1 MGIFDA
7 LLGGPKFNASKCKT
21 ALRLCVGRVKLLR
34 NKKAHAV
41 ATLKRE
47 IGDLLN
53 AGKEDSA
60 RVRVEAV
67 LREEATLEAFEVLD
81 LFCELL
87 VVRLPLIESTKD
99 LPADLKEAVA
109 TVVYAA
115 RRVADAIP
123 ELKEV
128 RAQFAG
134 KYGSQYVAACGEDTT
149 AGACGVSEL
158 AMRKLALAPPSAEA
172 RLEAL
177 RAVAA
182 ERGVRFDEAKMAET
196 TREAKMAETTPEA
209 KMAET
214 TREAAAATSRGPP
227 PVAHASS
234 PGDGAAFADAGQAA
248 AAARAA
254 AAACPASAN
263 AAPSPG
269 EDACATGGG
278 PRDVAAAASRVVSAI
293 FASGVVSAIFA
304 SRVVSAIFASSKR
317 TPRSAATARSASSRA
332 SAEGGAS
339 ASLRMASSLTP
350 HAPAVVSSPHAATY
364 CDPYLPANCALTSL
378 SSGIASATRRA
389 AYTTVATASL
399 RSAGRSFV
407 DSMRGSRTTRSSQK
421 RSRTSNASSVASS
434 RSTAS
439 TRTRAESSFPALS
452 KSPISRFKVATA
464 WAFLLRRSLTR
475 PTHSRSAVLHLD
487 ALNLGPP
494 SKASKMPIVPARE
507 GRAGEG
513 AARRA
518 MSDCLPTGVGAE
530 KRRDAGRKLDSK
542 KIGHVSPFSD
552 VHDEHLPAVRV
563 SVCGQFPPRTPGHLP
578 RCTREAAR
586 SLSRTGSPWSPSP
599 FTATPAVPPWRNS
612 LSFPWDRGV
621 GRTGCVTAGLQASA
635 TAPPAP
641 WPRSV
646 PGACTAPR
654 RRCCARGKGTTR
666 AAVGTPRS
674 APSPR
679 ACTWAGLSCR
689 AS

>member
-134 KYGSQYVAACGEDTT
+134 KYGSQYVAACGEDAT

-182 ERGVRFDEAKMAET
+182 ERGARFDEAKMAET
-196 TREAKMAETTPEA
+196 TREAKMAETT
-209 KMAET
+209 
-214 TREAAAATSRGPP
+214 RGPP

-254 AAACPASAN
+254 AA
-263 AAPSPG
+263 
-269 EDACATGGG
+269 E
-278 PRDVAAAASRVVSAI
+278 AAAAAD
-293 FASGVVSAIFA
+293 AA
-304 SRVVSAIFASSKR
+304 SRLASR
-317 TPRSAATARSASSRA
+317 DARAATATDAERTVGVITSRTPVPPLGFLVEALPPPTKGLGAERGKSVSQVIGARALDEVPETGGDEAENEAADAADANDADERVDGVAAVSAADDSSSLAEENAPKPKEEEDEEDDSVPDYARPAPPPGVGGTPPPPPPPPPPPRTAAAEEPEARA
-332 SAEGGAS
+332 AEGDETEGNGD
-339 ASLRMASSLTP
+339 
-350 HAPAVVSSPHAATY
+350 AAE
-364 CDPYLPANCALTSL
+364 DED
-378 SSGIASATRRA
+378 
-389 AYTTVATASL
+389 
-399 RSAGRSFV
+399 F
-407 DSMRGSRTTRSSQK
+407 
-421 RSRTSNASSVASS
+421 
-434 RSTAS
+434 
-439 TRTRAESSFPALS
+439 
-452 KSPISRFKVATA
+452 
-464 WAFLLRRSLTR
+464 
-475 PTHSRSAVLHLD
+475 D
-487 ALNLGPP
+487 AL
-494 SKASKMPIVPARE
+494 ASRL
-507 GRAGEG
+507 
-513 AARRA
+513 AA
-518 MSDCLPTGVGAE
+518 L
-530 KRRDAGRKLDSK
+530 KRRD
-542 KIGHVSPFSD
+542 
-552 VHDEHLPAVRV
+552 DE
-563 SVCGQFPPRTPGHLP
+563 
-578 RCTREAAR
+578 
-586 SLSRTGSPWSPSP
+586 
-599 FTATPAVPPWRNS
+599 
-612 LSFPWDRGV
+612 
-621 GRTGCVTAGLQASA
+621 
-635 TAPPAP
+635 
-641 WPRSV
+641 
-646 PGACTAPR
+646 
-654 RRCCARGKGTTR
+654 
-666 AAVGTPRS
+666 
-674 APSPR
+674 
-679 ACTWAGLSCR
+679 
-689 AS
+689 

>member
-182 ERGVRFDEAKMAET
+182 ERGARFDEAKMAET
-196 TREAKMAETTPEA
+196 TREA

-248 AAARAA
+248 AARAA
-254 AAACPASAN
+254 AAA
-263 AAPSPG
+263 
-269 EDACATGGG
+269 
-278 PRDVAAAASRVVSAI
+278 AAAAAD
-293 FASGVVSAIFA
+293 AA
-304 SRVVSAIFASSKR
+304 SRLASRDARAAPATDAERTVGVITSR
-317 TPRSAATARSASSRA
+317 TPVPPLGFLVEALPPPTKGLGAERGKSVSQVIGARALDEVPETGGDEAETEAAEAADANDADERVHGVATVPAAADSSSLAEENAPKPKEEQDEEDVSVPDYARPAPPPGVGGTPPPPPPPPPAAAPQTAAAKEPEARA
-332 SAEGGAS
+332 AEGDETEGNGD
-339 ASLRMASSLTP
+339 
-350 HAPAVVSSPHAATY
+350 AAEGE
-364 CDPYLPANCALTSL
+364 D
-378 SSGIASATRRA
+378 
-389 AYTTVATASL
+389 
-399 RSAGRSFV
+399 F
-407 DSMRGSRTTRSSQK
+407 
-421 RSRTSNASSVASS
+421 
-434 RSTAS
+434 
-439 TRTRAESSFPALS
+439 
-452 KSPISRFKVATA
+452 
-464 WAFLLRRSLTR
+464 
-475 PTHSRSAVLHLD
+475 D
-487 ALNLGPP
+487 AL
-494 SKASKMPIVPARE
+494 ASRL
-507 GRAGEG
+507 
-513 AARRA
+513 AA
-518 MSDCLPTGVGAE
+518 L
-530 KRRDAGRKLDSK
+530 KRRD
-542 KIGHVSPFSD
+542 
-552 VHDEHLPAVRV
+552 DE
-563 SVCGQFPPRTPGHLP
+563 
-578 RCTREAAR
+578 
-586 SLSRTGSPWSPSP
+586 
-599 FTATPAVPPWRNS
+599 
-612 LSFPWDRGV
+612 
-621 GRTGCVTAGLQASA
+621 
-635 TAPPAP
+635 
-641 WPRSV
+641 
-646 PGACTAPR
+646 
-654 RRCCARGKGTTR
+654 
-666 AAVGTPRS
+666 
-674 APSPR
+674 
-679 ACTWAGLSCR
+679 
-689 AS
+689 

>member
-134 KYGSQYVAACGEDTT
+134 KYGSQYVAACGEDAT

-182 ERGVRFDEAKMAET
+182 ERGARFDEAKMAEMA
-196 TREAKMAETTPEA
+196 TREA

-254 AAACPASAN
+254 AA
-263 AAPSPG
+263 
-269 EDACATGGG
+269 E
-278 PRDVAAAASRVVSAI
+278 AAAAAD
-293 FASGVVSAIFA
+293 AA
-304 SRVVSAIFASSKR
+304 SRLASRDARAAPATDAERTVGVITSR
-317 TPRSAATARSASSRA
+317 TPVPPLGFLVEALPPPTKGLGAERGKSVSQVIGARALDEVPETGGDEAETEAAEAADANDADERVHCVAVGPAAADSSSLAEENAPNPKEAVDEEDVSVPDYARPSPPPGSGHAAAAAAAAAAAPNRGG
-332 SAEGGAS
+332 EGTGGA
-339 ASLRMASSLTP
+339 R
-350 HAPAVVSSPHAATY
+350 
-364 CDPYLPANCALTSL
+364 
-378 SSGIASATRRA
+378 GGGRR
-389 AYTTVATASL
+389 
-399 RSAGRSFV
+399 
-407 DSMRGSRTTRSSQK
+407 
-421 RSRTSNASSVASS
+421 N
-434 RSTAS
+434 
-439 TRTRAESSFPALS
+439 
-452 KSPISRFKVATA
+452 
-464 WAFLLRRSLTR
+464 
-475 PTHSRSAVLHLD
+475 
-487 ALNLGPP
+487 
-494 SKASKMPIVPARE
+494 
-507 GRAGEG
+507 
-513 AARRA
+513 
-518 MSDCLPTGVGAE
+518 
-530 KRRDAGRKLDSK
+530 
-542 KIGHVSPFSD
+542 
-552 VHDEHLPAVRV
+552 
-563 SVCGQFPPRTPGHLP
+563 
-578 RCTREAAR
+578 
-586 SLSRTGSPWSPSP
+586 
-599 FTATPAVPPWRNS
+599 
-612 LSFPWDRGV
+612 
-621 GRTGCVTAGLQASA
+621 
-635 TAPPAP
+635 
-641 WPRSV
+641 
-646 PGACTAPR
+646 
-654 RRCCARGKGTTR
+654 
-666 AAVGTPRS
+666 
-674 APSPR
+674 
-679 ACTWAGLSCR
+679 
-689 AS
+689 

>member
-134 KYGSQYVAACGEDTT
+134 KYGSQYVAACGEDAT

-182 ERGVRFDEAKMAET
+182 ERGARFDEAKMAEM
-196 TREAKMAETTPEA
+196 TREA

-214 TREAAAATSRGPP
+214 TREAAAATSRGPS

-254 AAACPASAN
+254 AA
-263 AAPSPG
+263 
-269 EDACATGGG
+269 E
-278 PRDVAAAASRVVSAI
+278 AAAAAD
-293 FASGVVSAIFA
+293 AA
-304 SRVVSAIFASSKR
+304 SRLASRDARAAPATDAERTVGVITSR
-317 TPRSAATARSASSRA
+317 TPVPPLGFLVEALPPPTKGLGAERGKSVSQVIGARALDEVPETGGDEAETEAAEAADANDADERVHCVAVVPAVADSSSLAEENAPKPKEEEDEEDVPVPDYARPAPPPGVGGTPPPPPPPPPQTAAAKEPEARA
-332 SAEGGAS
+332 AEGDETEGNGD
-339 ASLRMASSLTP
+339 
-350 HAPAVVSSPHAATY
+350 AAEGE
-364 CDPYLPANCALTSL
+364 D
-378 SSGIASATRRA
+378 
-389 AYTTVATASL
+389 
-399 RSAGRSFV
+399 F
-407 DSMRGSRTTRSSQK
+407 
-421 RSRTSNASSVASS
+421 
-434 RSTAS
+434 
-439 TRTRAESSFPALS
+439 
-452 KSPISRFKVATA
+452 
-464 WAFLLRRSLTR
+464 
-475 PTHSRSAVLHLD
+475 D
-487 ALNLGPP
+487 AL
-494 SKASKMPIVPARE
+494 ASRL
-507 GRAGEG
+507 
-513 AARRA
+513 AA
-518 MSDCLPTGVGAE
+518 L
-530 KRRDAGRKLDSK
+530 KRRD
-542 KIGHVSPFSD
+542 
-552 VHDEHLPAVRV
+552 DE
-563 SVCGQFPPRTPGHLP
+563 
-578 RCTREAAR
+578 
-586 SLSRTGSPWSPSP
+586 
-599 FTATPAVPPWRNS
+599 
-612 LSFPWDRGV
+612 
-621 GRTGCVTAGLQASA
+621 
-635 TAPPAP
+635 
-641 WPRSV
+641 
-646 PGACTAPR
+646 
-654 RRCCARGKGTTR
+654 
-666 AAVGTPRS
+666 
-674 APSPR
+674 
-679 ACTWAGLSCR
+679 
-689 AS
+689 

>member
-134 KYGSQYVAACGEDTT
+134 KYGSQYVAACGEDAT

-182 ERGVRFDEAKMAET
+182 ERGARFDEAKMAET
-196 TREAKMAETTPEA
+196 TREAKMAETT
-209 KMAET
+209 
-214 TREAAAATSRGPP
+214 RGPP

-254 AAACPASAN
+254 AAAAREAVGVF
-263 AAPSPG
+263 ALD
-269 EDACATGGG
+269 DA
-278 PRDVAAAASRVVSAI
+278 VA
-293 FASGVVSAIFA
+293 FAV
-304 SRVVSAIFASSKR
+304 
-317 TPRSAATARSASSRA
+317 
-332 SAEGGAS
+332 
-339 ASLRMASSLTP
+339 
-350 HAPAVVSSPHAATY
+350 
-364 CDPYLPANCALTSL
+364 L
-378 SSGIASATRRA
+378 SRRA
-389 AYTTVATASL
+389 
-399 RSAGRSFV
+399 
-407 DSMRGSRTTRSSQK
+407 D
-421 RSRTSNASSVASS
+421 
-434 RSTAS
+434 
-439 TRTRAESSFPALS
+439 
-452 KSPISRFKVATA
+452 
-464 WAFLLRRSLTR
+464 
-475 PTHSRSAVLHLD
+475 
-487 ALNLGPP
+487 LGA
-494 SKASKMPIVPARE
+494 K
-507 GRAGEG
+507 
-513 AARRA
+513 
-518 MSDCLPTGVGAE
+518 
-530 KRRDAGRKLDSK
+530 
-542 KIGHVSPFSD
+542 
-552 VHDEHLPAVRV
+552 
-563 SVCGQFPPRTPGHLP
+563 
-578 RCTREAAR
+578 
-586 SLSRTGSPWSPSP
+586 
-599 FTATPAVPPWRNS
+599 
-612 LSFPWDRGV
+612 
-621 GRTGCVTAGLQASA
+621 
-635 TAPPAP
+635 
-641 WPRSV
+641 
-646 PGACTAPR
+646 
-654 RRCCARGKGTTR
+654 KGT
-666 AAVGTPRS
+666 
-674 APSPR
+674 
-679 ACTWAGLSCR
+679 
-689 AS
+689 

>member
-177 RAVAA
+177 LAPLPPNAA
-182 ERGVRFDEAKMAET
+182 LRFDEAKMAET

-254 AAACPASAN
+254 AA
-263 AAPSPG
+263 
-269 EDACATGGG
+269 
-278 PRDVAAAASRVVSAI
+278 R
-293 FASGVVSAIFA
+293 
-304 SRVVSAIFASSKR
+304 
-317 TPRSAATARSASSRA
+317 
-332 SAEGGAS
+332 
-339 ASLRMASSLTP
+339 L
-350 HAPAVVSSPHAATY
+350 
-364 CDPYLPANCALTSL
+364 
-378 SSGIASATRRA
+378 
-389 AYTTVATASL
+389 
-399 RSAGRSFV
+399 
-407 DSMRGSRTTRSSQK
+407 
-421 RSRTSNASSVASS
+421 
-434 RSTAS
+434 
-439 TRTRAESSFPALS
+439 
-452 KSPISRFKVATA
+452 
-464 WAFLLRRSLTR
+464 
-475 PTHSRSAVLHLD
+475 
-487 ALNLGPP
+487 
-494 SKASKMPIVPARE
+494 
-507 GRAGEG
+507 
-513 AARRA
+513 
-518 MSDCLPTGVGAE
+518 
-530 KRRDAGRKLDSK
+530 
-542 KIGHVSPFSD
+542 
-552 VHDEHLPAVRV
+552 
-563 SVCGQFPPRTPGHLP
+563 
-578 RCTREAAR
+578 
-586 SLSRTGSPWSPSP
+586 
-599 FTATPAVPPWRNS
+599 
-612 LSFPWDRGV
+612 
-621 GRTGCVTAGLQASA
+621 
-635 TAPPAP
+635 
-641 WPRSV
+641 
-646 PGACTAPR
+646 PR
-654 RRCCARGKGTTR
+654 RRTRRVAWRAETRARG
-666 AAVGTPRS
+666 
-674 APSPR
+674 
-679 ACTWAGLSCR
+679 AGD
-689 AS
+689 